1 MRKLLIAGAA
11 AILLAACS
19 SGSNSAD
26 TSPSPTQAATVPTVS
41 QLKMKSA
48 VHCQSGQVPVEV
60 KWETTDADSAAISVD
75 GTEVSKDLEPNGS
88 ATIDLECKDAT
99 HEVMLM
105 ATGADGQSASEV
117 HKIKTVKAQPVS
129 LPVIDNFTV
138 TTGAC
143 SGSALQATATYTT
156 TGATT
161 VAFEVDGQAPGAQA
175 GLDTSGTAN
184 VPDVPCDGK
193 SHQITLVASNAANQN
208 VQATQTVKGAAT
220 PVITNF
226 SVASQVH
233 CTGSDV
239 AVKVTWAS
247 TGATSAEVTLDGGV
261 AAKGQPAS
269 GSTEVSVP
277 CSQGSQKIGLVVT
290 ASDGKQASVVHTIQ
304 TIPGG
309 GGAKPVIN
317 SFELTSPRCEG
328 DTTVTKATYS
338 TSDATSVAFLVDG
351 EDPGM
356 QAGLPTSGKAN
367 VPDVPCD
374 GENHQVTL
382 VATNSA
388 GKSVQQSQTVGG
400 LL

>member
-1 MRKLLIAGAA
+1 MRKLLITGAA
-11 AILLAACS
+11 VVLLAACS
-19 SGSNSAD
+19 SGSNSSD
-26 TSPSPTQAATVPTVS
+26 TSPSPTQPATAPSITA
-41 QLKMKSA
+41 LKMKSA
-48 VHCQSGQVPVEV
+48 VHCKAGEVPVEV
-60 KWETTDADSAAISVD
+60 TWETLDATSASLMVD
-75 GTEVSKDLEPNGS
+75 GNEVSKDLQPSGS
-88 ATIDLECKDAT
+88 ATVNLECKDAT

-105 ATGADGQSASEV
+105 ATGAGGQTASEI
-117 HKIKTVKAQPVS
+117 HKVKTVKAQPAA

-143 SGSALQATATYTT
+143 SGNTLQVSATYSTSN
-156 TGATT
+156 ATT
-161 VAFEVDGQAPGAQA
+161 VSFEVDGQAPGAQA

-193 SHQITLVASNAANQN
+193 SHQITLVASNAQGQSS
-208 VQATQTVKGAAT
+208 QASQTVKGAAT
-220 PVITNF
+220 PVITQF

-233 CTGSDV
+233 CTGSEV
-239 AVKVTWAS
+239 PVKVSWAS

-261 AAKGQPAS
+261 AAKGLQAS
-269 GSTEVSVP
+269 GSTDVNIP
-277 CSQGSQKIGLVVT
+277 CTQGSQKIGLVVT
-290 ASDGKQASVVHTIQ
+290 ASDGKQASVVHTIE

-317 SFELTSPRCEG
+317 SFDLTSPRCEG

-338 TSDATSVAFLVDG
+338 TSNAQTVAFLVDG
-351 EDPGM
+351 QDPGM

-374 GENHQVTL
+374 GKNHQVTL
-382 VATNSA
+382 VATGAN

>member
-11 AILLAACS
+11 ALMLAACS

-26 TSPSPTQAATVPTVS
+26 TSPSPTQAATMPTIT
-41 QLKMKSA
+41 QLKMKSN
-48 VHCQSGQVPVEV
+48 VHCESGQVPVEV
-60 KWETTDADSAAISVD
+60 TWKTTDAEAAAIMVD
-75 GTEVSKDLEPNGS
+75 GSEVSKDLEPNGS
-88 ATIDLECKDAT
+88 ATINLECKDAT

-105 ATGADGQSASEV
+105 ATGANGETASEI
-117 HKIKTVKAQPVS
+117 HKLKTVKAQPAA

-143 SGSALQATATYTT
+143 SGSTLQVSATYSTSN
-156 TGATT
+156 ATT

-193 SHQITLVASNAANQN
+193 SHQITLVASNAAAQS
-208 VQATQTVKGAAT
+208 VQASQTVKGAAT
-220 PVITNF
+220 PVITQF
-226 SVASQVH
+226 SVAGQVH
-233 CTGSDV
+233 CTGSEV
-239 AVKVTWAS
+239 AVKVSWAS
-247 TGATSAEVTLDGGV
+247 TGADSAEVTLDGGV
-261 AAKGQPAS
+261 AAKGLPAS
-269 GSTEVSVP
+269 GSTDVNVP
-277 CSQGSQKIGLVVT
+277 CSDGTQKIGLVVT
-290 ASDGKQASVVHTIQ
+290 AADGKQASVVHNIQ

-317 SFELTSPRCEG
+317 SFELTTPRCDG

-338 TSDATSVAFLVDG
+338 TTDAETVAFLVDG
-351 EDPGM
+351 QDPGM

-367 VPDVPCD
+367 VPDIPCD
-374 GENHQVTL
+374 GDNHQVTL
-382 VATNSA
+382 VATGAN